1 MGRAGLHPSAA
12 ARWAGSRPEIKS
24 SILFLASD
32 VDVDVDNNDDGDDGG
47 NDVDSNDDDDDGGN
61 DGVDDDG
68 C

>member
-12 ARWAGSRPEIKS
+12 ARGVGSRPEIKS

-32 VDVDVDNNDDGDDGG
+32 VDVDTN
-47 NDVDSNDDDDDGGN
+47 NDDDDGN